1 MRACDAGTPAGR
13 ISMAVS
19 ALLRSGGSLLAVMAA
34 LGSANASAQ
43 QAAGQANAQAAEQ
56 APSTADEGPAPAGAD
71 VVTDQPGIVITGSRV
86 RGAAPVGSTVT
97 LLGREDIVQS
107 GQVTIDRAIKE
118 LPQVFDLGV
127 SENSRGQSGG
137 SGNIVYGNSIN
148 LRGIGPNATLIIVDG
163 HRVVNNGRSTDPSIL
178 PTLGVERVEI
188 VADGA
193 SAIYGS
199 DAVAGV
205 VNLIPRR
212 NLDGVEAFARAGV
225 SDDGAYHEYSF
236 GAAAGIKFS
245 RGQAMIAYEH
255 VERTNLNGDD
265 RSFFRSNQ
273 TASGGRDYSVTRC
286 APGTIRAGGI
296 SYAIPA
302 GGVTQAGAAGLVP
315 GTSNRCDDLQGQDLV
330 PAQSY
335 DSVNGTFTF
344 EVTDWLTLFAD
355 GFYSRREFERNP
367 AYGNATLNV
376 PQTNAFFVRPPG
388 FTGTSYSLDY
398 NFRNDA
404 PRNFNFGHGESW
416 QVTPGVRI
424 KLPHEWQ
431 FEALVGHGKTDDD
444 AVQLTG
450 VGNAALNAAL
460 ASSDPATAF
469 DPYGLG
475 RTRPETLARIFNQIS
490 YSPTVGHFTGYEAR
504 LNGSL
509 FHLPGGDVRAAFG
522 YEGQEFTIDLGRAVG
537 NPGTPVVF
545 RTFDRRVDSGYAELL
560 VPIFGQENETAGFR
574 RLEINAAVRYDRYSD
589 VGDTTNPK
597 IGVSWSPFE
606 GMTLR
611 GSYGTSFR
619 APTLPQIYGNSNQ
632 LFVQNY
638 QNPAGGAPIVGV
650 AQSGGNLDLRPETA
664 ETWSI
669 GADFEPVDRLR
680 LSLTYFNV
688 DYRNQVIALLSDL
701 AVLTRLSQFD
711 GTGLILQGTP
721 AGQRVA
727 QLIADGLPVA
737 GALPGGSPLNVN
749 VFVDGR
755 SQNLGSSVTK
765 GIDFQANYS
774 LPTASAGTFR
784 VNVSGTYLTGFETG
798 QTPTA
803 PIIDQLNQIFQPL
816 RFKARASLGWEKGP
830 FTAMIRATH
839 LNGYKNTAITPNER
853 VKSYTPVDLNLSW
866 QVGDDAKP
874 MTFGIEVRNLFDTKP
889 PYVNLAPSVNGSG
902 GYDATT
908 TDPIGRLFAASVRK
922 TF

>member
-1 MRACDAGTPAGR
+1 MAYPA
-13 ISMAVS
+13 V
-19 ALLRSGGSLLAVMAA
+19 LRSGGSRLALMLA
-34 LGSANASAQ
+34 LVT
-43 QAAGQANAQAAEQ
+43 AGPAIAQAEQ
-56 APSTADEGPAPAGAD
+56 GHDSPAPAEKADAAEAAAGAAQEGD
-71 VVTDQPGIVITGSRV
+71 ATTAGLDSEAPQQPGIVVTGSRL

-97 LLGREDIVQS
+97 LLGREDIVES
-107 GQVTIDRAIKE
+107 GEVTLDRAIKE

-225 SDDGAYHEYSF
+225 SADGAYHEYSL
-236 GAAAGIKFS
+236 GAAGGIRFS

-255 VERTNLNGDD
+255 VERTNLNSDD
-265 RSFFRSNQ
+265 RGFFRSNQ
-273 TASGGRDYSVTRC
+273 TAFGGRDYSVTRC
-286 APGTIRAGGI
+286 APGTIRAGGV

-302 GGVTQAGAAGLVP
+302 GGVTQATASGLVA
-315 GTSNRCDDLQGQDLV
+315 GTSNRCDDLQGQDLM

-335 DSVNGTFTF
+335 DSVNGTFSF
-344 EVTDWLTLFAD
+344 DLTDWLTFFAD
-355 GFYSRREFERNP
+355 GFYSRREFERFP
-367 AYGNATLNV
+367 AYANATLNV
-376 PQTNAFFVRPPG
+376 PQTNAFFVRPDG

-404 PRNFNFGHGESW
+404 ARNFNFGHGESW
-416 QVTPGVRI
+416 QVTPGVRV
-424 KLPHEWQ
+424 KLPYEWQ
-431 FEALVGHGKTDDD
+431 FETLIGHGRTDDD
-444 AVQLTG
+444 AVQLAG
-450 VGNAALNAAL
+450 ISNAALNAAL
-460 ASSDPATAF
+460 ASSNPATAF

-475 RTRPETLARIFNQIS
+475 RTTPGTLGGIFNQVS
-490 YSPTVGHFTGYEAR
+490 FNPTVGHFTGYEAR
-504 LNGSL
+504 LNGPL
-509 FHLPGGDVRAAFG
+509 FRLPGGEVKAALG

-537 NPGTPVVF
+537 APGAPVVF
-545 RTFDRRVDSGYAELL
+545 RTFDRRVDSGYVELL
-560 VPIFGQENETAGFR
+560 IPIFGNDNATAGFR
-574 RLEINAAVRYDRYSD
+574 RLEIDAAVRYDRYSD
-589 VGDTTNPK
+589 VGKTTNPK
-597 IGVSWSPFE
+597 IGISWSPLDRLTF
-606 GMTLR
+606 R

-650 AQSGGNLDLRPETA
+650 AQSGGNLNLRPETA
-664 ETWSI
+664 ETWSV
-669 GADFEPVDRLR
+669 GADFEPIDRLR
-680 LSLTYFNV
+680 MSLTYFSV

-701 AVLTRLSQFD
+701 AVLTRASQFD
-711 GTGLILQGTP
+711 GTGLIVQGAP
-721 AGQRVA
+721 AGVRVA
-727 QLIADGLPVA
+727 ELIGQGLPVA
-737 GALPGGSPLNVN
+737 GALPGGSPLNVT

-755 SQNLGSSVTK
+755 SQNLGASLTR
-765 GIDFQANYS
+765 GIDFQASYS
-774 LPTASAGTFR
+774 LPTASAGTFLF
-784 VNVSGTYLTGFETG
+784 NVSGTYLTDYETR

-803 PIIDQLNQIFQPL
+803 PVTDQLNQIFQPL

-830 FTAMIRATH
+830 FTALVRATH
-839 LNGYKNTAITPNER
+839 LNGYTNTAVTPNER
-853 VKSYTPVDLNLSW
+853 VDSYTPVDLNLSW
-866 QVGDDAKP
+866 QLGEDDKA
-874 MTFGIEVRNLFDTKP
+874 MTFGLEVRNLFDTRP
-889 PYVNLAPSVNGSG
+889 PYVNIAPSVNGSG

-922 TF
+922 KF